1 MTDSIK
7 LFSWLFALSVFVAL
21 FKFRAVPLA
30 VLLMV
35 TPTFALF
42 QLLWVK
48 NILSPKPQQHWLF
61 KIPGLWWLRNT
72 LISALALP
80 LWVRL
85 VIVLACIF
93 VGLGLAKL
101 FG

>member
-7 LFSWLFALSVFVAL
+7 LFGWFFVLSVFVAL
-21 FKFRAVPLA
+21 FRLRAGPLA
-30 VLLMV
+30 ILLMV

-42 QLLWVK
+42 QLLWAK
-48 NILSPKPQQHWLF
+48 NILNPKPQSHWLF

-72 LISALALP
+72 LVSALALP
-80 LWVRL
+80 LWVRA

-93 VGLGLAKL
+93 GGFGLAKL